1 MYMKVVQRHVYVCLV
16 HDAYID
22 TSHKLITGAD
32 QQGLCQG
39 DPGEPGV
46 LCQ

>member
-32 QQGLCQG
+32 QQGLRQG